1 LVGNNHG
8 IYALYRDKNLYYVGL
23 ARNLKRRVKH
33 HLEDRHAGRW
43 NFFSMYL
50 VRSELNLRD
59 LESLA
64 IRISFPEANRTRG
77 KFGGAPDL
85 KKALKKKLTSR
96 AKDKIRRTLGGVGL
110 SAGSSGDTALP
121 AGPERRKRRERS
133 GPFAE
138 VVKEVLTQEGSYLV
152 LASRPRVVNFIP
164 DTWASVLP
172 DNGTAWRGFSRRVGV
187 CCWFAAR
194 PGRVRLAFEVSRMDD
209 PKVRMACAQAL
220 RDAGFRLQS
229 SAFRPD
235 AKFSRF
241 FSVRADVP
249 SIEDPAVV
257 RPVVQG
263 LLAKAKERF
272 PKAEAVFRRVFAGK
286 V

>member
-1 LVGNNHG
+1 
-8 IYALYRDKNLYYVGL
+8 
-23 ARNLKRRVKH
+23 
-33 HLEDRHAGRW
+33 
-43 NFFSMYL
+43 
-50 VRSELNLRD
+50 
-59 LESLA
+59 
-64 IRISFPEANRTRG
+64 
-77 KFGGAPDL
+77 
-85 KKALKKKLTSR
+85 
-96 AKDKIRRTLGGVGL
+96 
-110 SAGSSGDTALP
+110 
-121 AGPERRKRRERS
+121 
-133 GPFAE
+133 
-138 VVKEVLTQEGSYLV
+138 
-152 LASRPRVVNFIP
+152 
-164 DTWASVLP
+164 
-172 DNGTAWRGFSRRVGV
+172 
-187 CCWFAAR
+187 
-194 PGRVRLAFEVSRMDD
+194 MDD